1 MGYLPET
8 MIQMMVRTKIFP
20 IFKFLPFLLL
30 AVCFAFFLKIP
41 AAHAMAK
48 DARTVRVAFPI
59 QTGLTQLDEYGNR
72 SGYTYE
78 YLEEIA
84 QYTGWNYEFVEA
96 PGDPNESLLTLMDM
110 LEKGEIDLMGG
121 MLYSAELGQQ
131 YDYASYSYGS
141 VETVLQ
147 VLYESPQEIT
157 INSQAPQTFR
167 IAVAGKG
174 GQRQQE
180 LEEYCKMNMITPVYI
195 YCGSTEEQLEALRNG
210 TADMMLNVSMNY
222 IEGVRTVARFAP
234 KPFYFVTTKGNDSG
248 LVEELNSAILSV
260 EQANPSFS
268 SELYEK
274 YFFPP
279 SDTLYLSA
287 SEAAYISAAER
298 LRVGVLVG
306 QPPYQYEDESGNLT
320 GISIDLLDY
329 ISQQTGLEFE
339 LVSFD
344 SRDEMYDSAQA
355 DGLDIVAGIPYNYDF
370 ARGHSVSL
378 AQPYASSQYLLMIN
392 KELSES
398 SLKGKRLALLS
409 TTTYQG
415 GFIGTVLSFDS
426 ALDCIQAVAAGE
438 ADYTYVDA
446 YTAQYYT
453 NLPQYRNLKL
463 IPQTYE
469 PRKICFGVV
478 KPGSKNLLSILN
490 KISSTI
496 SETDMQS
503 IINRNITQKPH
514 SSLGD
519 FVFEYPVESV
529 AVIAS
534 VSIAI
539 IAILLF
545 FLHQWVKMNKKN
557 ALELKK
563 HFQVYALMNEYFF
576 EYNFKTGIMI
586 VSTPSKNGDGQP
598 SLLDFDFRQP
608 SEEKENLRKPFMD
621 VILSQEDGIHEIQLP
636 CIDGETH
643 WLRIALETVYDNNSP
658 AYAIGKIN
666 VIDEEM
672 LEKDALLKKSQHDSL
687 THIYNAETS
696 SELISEALS
705 GIAPGEMGAL
715 LIADIDHFKLI
726 NDTYGH
732 LRGDEVLRQVASLL
746 KDNFRKE
753 DIVGRPGGDEFIVYM
768 KNIRDTQTLTDK
780 CASLCER
787 IRGIFIEPGK
797 HLTASIGVAIA
808 TEGATYSNLFQRADH
823 ALYTAK
829 KLGRDTFHLADSPEK

>member
-1 MGYLPET
+1 MQ
-8 MIQMMVRTKIFP
+8 MIQTKAFST
-20 IFKFLPFLLL
+20 FKILFFLLL
-30 AVCFAFFLKIP
+30 VMCFSVFLKVP
-41 AAHAMAK
+41 VAHAMTK
-48 DARTVRVAFPI
+48 EPRIVRVAFPI
-59 QTGLTQLDEYGNR
+59 QTGLTQFDEYGNH

-96 PGDPNESLLTLMDM
+96 PGDSNESLLTLMGM

-157 INSQAPQTFR
+157 INSQVSQTFR

-174 GQRQQE
+174 GQHEQE
-180 LEEYCKMNMITPVYI
+180 LEEYCKMNMIAPVYV
-195 YCGSTEEQLEALRNG
+195 YCSSTEEQLEALRNG
-210 TADMMLNVSMNY
+210 AADMMLNVSMNY

-248 LVEELNSAILSV
+248 LMEELNSAILSV

-268 SELYEK
+268 AKLYEK
-274 YFFPP
+274 YFFPAN
-279 SDTLYLSA
+279 DTLYLSA
-287 SEAAYISAAER
+287 SEAAYVNATEC

-306 QPPYQYEDESGNLT
+306 KPPYQYEDESGNLA
-320 GISIDLLDY
+320 GISIDLLNY

-339 LVSFD
+339 LIPFD
-344 SRDEMYDSAQA
+344 SEDGMYAAAQA
-355 DGLDIVAGIPYNYDF
+355 GELDLVAGIPYNYDF
-370 ARGHSVSL
+370 ARGHGVSL
-378 AQPYASSQYLLMIN
+378 AQPYVSSQYLLMID
-392 KELSES
+392 KDLSEDS
-398 SLKGKRLALLS
+398 IKGKRLALLS
-409 TTTYQG
+409 ASTYTG
-415 GFIGTVLSFDS
+415 EFVGTVVPFDS
-426 ALDCIQAVAAGE
+426 TFACIQAVAGGE

-469 PRKICFGVV
+469 PHKICFGVV

-490 KISSTI
+490 KVSSTI

-503 IINRNITQKPH
+503 IINRNITQKPPF
-514 SSLGD
+514 SLGD
-519 FVFEYPVESV
+519 FIFEHPVESV
-529 AVIAS
+529 AVIAGIF
-534 VSIAI
+534 VVI

-545 FLHQWVKMNKKN
+545 FLYQWAKMNKKN

-598 SLLDFDFRQP
+598 SLLDFDFKHSP
-608 SEEKENLRKPFMD
+608 GEKEDLRKPFMD

-666 VIDEEM
+666 IIDEEK
-672 LEKDALLKKSQHDSL
+672 LEKDTLLKKSQHDSL

-696 SELISEALS
+696 FELISEALS
-705 GIAPGEMGAL
+705 DIAPGEMGAL

-787 IRGIFIEPGK
+787 IRGIFLEPGK

-808 TEGATYSNLFQRADH
+808 TEGTTYSNLFQRADH

>member
-1 MGYLPET
+1 MMRIKSFYL
-8 MIQMMVRTKIFP
+8 
-20 IFKFLPFLLL
+20 FKFLLCLLL
-30 AVCFAFFLKIP
+30 AVCFVFSLGIP

-48 DARTVRVAFPI
+48 DTRTVRVAFPI
-59 QTGLTQLDEYGNR
+59 QTGLTQLDEHGNY

-84 QYTGWNYEFVEA
+84 QYTGWNYEFIEV

-110 LEKGEIDLMGG
+110 LEKGEVDLMGG
-121 MLYSAELGQQ
+121 MLYSEELGQQ

-141 VETVLQ
+141 VETTLQ
-147 VLYESPQEIT
+147 VLYESPQDIT
-157 INSQAPQTFR
+157 INSQVSQTFR

-180 LEEYCKMNMITPVYI
+180 LEEYCKMNLITPVYI
-195 YCGSTEEQLEALRNG
+195 YCDGVEEQLAALKSG
-210 TADMMLNVSMNY
+210 AADMMLNVSMNY
-222 IEGVRTVARFAP
+222 VDGVRTVARFAP
-234 KPFYFVTTKGNDSG
+234 KPFYLVTTKGNDSG

-279 SDTLYLSA
+279 SDTLYLSD
-287 SEAAYISAAER
+287 SEAAYVSETGK
-298 LRVGVLVG
+298 LRVGVLTG
-306 QPPYQYEDESGNLT
+306 QSPYQYEDENGKLT
-320 GISIDLLDY
+320 GISIGLLDY

-339 LVSFD
+339 LIPFV
-344 SRDEMYDSAQA
+344 SRDEMYASTQKG
-355 DGLDIVAGIPYNYDF
+355 GLDIVAGIPYDYDF
-370 ARGHSVSL
+370 AREHGVSL
-378 AQPYASSQYLLMIN
+378 AQPYVSSQYLLMID
-392 KELSES
+392 KDVSENS
-398 SLKGKRLALLS
+398 IEGKRLASLS
-409 TTTYQG
+409 TENYKG
-415 GFIGTVLSFDS
+415 ESAGSVVVCDS
-426 ALDCIQAVAAGE
+426 ALACIQAVARGE

-453 NLPQYRNLKL
+453 NLPQYRNFKL
-463 IPQTYE
+463 IPQAYE

-478 KPGSKNLLSILN
+478 KPGSWDLLSILN
-490 KISSTI
+490 KVNSTI

-503 IINRNITQKPH
+503 IINQNITQKPPA
-514 SSLGD
+514 SLGD
-519 FVFEYPVESV
+519 FLFEYPVESV
-529 AVIAS
+529 AVI
-534 VSIAI
+534 VCISIAI
-539 IAILLF
+539 IAILLI
-545 FLHQWVKMNKKN
+545 FLRQRAKMNKKN

-586 VSTPSKNGDGQP
+586 VSTPSKSEDGQP
-598 SLLDFDFRQP
+598 SLLDFDFRRP
-608 SEEKENLRKPFMD
+608 SEEKEKLRKPFMD
-621 VILSQEDGIHEIQLP
+621 VILSQEDGIHEVQLA
-636 CIDGETH
+636 CIDGKTH
-643 WLRIALETVYDNNSP
+643 WLRIALETVYDNSSP

-666 VIDEEM
+666 IIDEEK
-672 LEKDALLKKSQHDSL
+672 LEKDTLLKKSQHDSL

-696 SELISEALS
+696 FELISEALS

-746 KDNFRKE
+746 KSSFRKE

-768 KNIRDTQTLTDK
+768 RNIRDVRTLTDK
-780 CASLCER
+780 CASLCEQVH
-787 IRGIFIEPGK
+787 GILIYPGK
-797 HLTASIGVAIA
+797 HLTVSIGVAIA
-808 TEGATYSNLFQRADH
+808 TEGTTYSKLYQLADH
-823 ALYTAK
+823 ALYKAK
-829 KLGRDTFHLADSPEK
+829 ELGRDTFHLADGSE